1 MKCRGV
7 VFFADFYPYKICFS
21 FCFCFFFICD
31 HQRIIFTV
39 ERIILARTFS
49 LLILSKL
56 IVRIQ
61 IF

>member
-7 VFFADFYPYKICFS
+7 VFFADFYRYKICF
-21 FCFCFFFICD
+21 FVFFFICD

-56 IVRIQ
+56 MVRIQ

>member
-21 FCFCFFFICD
+21 FCFFFICD

-56 IVRIQ
+56 MVRIQ